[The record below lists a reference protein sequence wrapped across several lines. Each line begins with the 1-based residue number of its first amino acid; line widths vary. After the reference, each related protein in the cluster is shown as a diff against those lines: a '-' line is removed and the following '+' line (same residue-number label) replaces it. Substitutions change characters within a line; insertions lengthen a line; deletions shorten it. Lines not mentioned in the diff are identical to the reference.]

1 MDARYFEDW
10 KVGDQIE
17 TMGRTVGDAEISQF
31 VALGGFFEELFMSD
45 EYIAHK
51 SLYPKRFAPGALIFA
66 FTEGLIIL
74 SGCIHGVGLALVG
87 VDAMTFK
94 RPLFAGD
101 TMCVVVDVTD
111 TRTTSKGDRGI
122 VTFRH
127 RVLNQ
132 NGETVMECMVKRML
146 KSRNYNDCP
155 PRRSPRP
162 LTTVRVTSLVVDGM
176 FSGDIRHL
184 HSDGRP
190 PR

>member
-1 MDARYFEDW
+1 MDARYFDDW
-10 KVGDQIE
+10 KVGDRIE

-45 EYIAHK
+45 EYVAHK

-101 TMCVVVDVTD
+101 TMRGQVEVSES
-111 TRTTSKGDRGI
+111 RPASRGDRGI

-127 RVLNQ
+127 SVMNQ
-132 NGETVMECMVKRML
+132 HGEEVMECTVKRML
-146 KSRNYNDCP
+146 RGRNFKN
-155 PRRSPRP
+155 
-162 LTTVRVTSLVVDGM
+162 
-176 FSGDIRHL
+176 
-184 HSDGRP
+184 
-190 PR
+190 